1 MLYLTRDLAIIGNV
15 KFPKIIAKNA
25 IEDEEIVYNFEA
37 KKTEYIVNS
46 VILTNST

>member
-1 MLYLTRDLAIIGNV
+1 MLYLTKIETV

-25 IEDEEIVYNFEA
+25 TEDEEMFYNFEA